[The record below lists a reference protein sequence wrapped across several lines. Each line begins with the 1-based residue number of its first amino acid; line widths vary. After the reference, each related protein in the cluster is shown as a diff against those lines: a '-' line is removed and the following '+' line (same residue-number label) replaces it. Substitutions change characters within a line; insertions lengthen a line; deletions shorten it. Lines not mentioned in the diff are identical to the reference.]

1 MNSITIYIS
10 LLVTKFFKV
19 VGSFSLKLDFQ
30 KDKSCPYLRQPYR
43 EGFQRPKRSLWPH
56 GAMKKTFCVSTSMLY
71 KPSTHACLQW
81 EINILF
87 TVLTVAP
94 FCSLKKWSKMKFC
107 SDAGTTVA
115 TFLKSFT
122 PAPKVPQL
130 DWSKQCLLRQPFYS
144 EKSRCFKFQNS
155 FLCSLKE
162 SHSFLFCFPGEKM

>member
-56 GAMKKTFCVSTSMLY
+56 GAMKKTFCVATSMLY

-115 TFLKSFT
+115 TFFKSFT
-122 PAPKVPQL
+122 PAPKVQQL

-144 EKSRCFKFQNS
+144 EKSRCFKFQN
-155 FLCSLKE
+155 
-162 SHSFLFCFPGEKM
+162 